1 MQPSL
6 TPPDISI
13 FQKYGVNVQGVTDV
27 IWQPLYD
34 HLSYPAAG
42 VSSLEFFQVQK
53 GQGTT
58 TAPGA
63 TGAKSLSDTNMT
75 LAGQLPQPQSHL
87 TLGISF
93 RFYPGVT
100 PGEGGLANTA
110 GIPGKFVN
118 DVWSVFK
125 AGAVEFIVGE
135 KPRVQEAPLGKMGSN
150 VSLGG
155 FAALS
160 DQTTAAATSFS
171 QVDYAYIRTP
181 IYRIAASAIPWGQN
195 FIVRVS
201 FPALVTLASGQAARI
216 GCDLH
221 GWLARAAQ

>member
-6 TPPDISI
+6 TPPDLAT
-13 FQKYGVNVQGVTDV
+13 FAKYGVNVQGVTDV
-27 IWQPLYD
+27 IWQPMYD
-34 HLSYPAAG
+34 HLPYAAAG
-42 VSSLEFFQVQK
+42 VSSLEFFQVQR

-58 TAPGA
+58 SAPGA
-63 TGAKSLSDTNMT
+63 SGAKSLSDTNMT

-93 RFYPGVT
+93 RFYPGMN
-100 PGEGGLANTA
+100 PGEGPVTNANA
-110 GIPGKFVN
+110 GRFFN

-125 AGAVEFIVGE
+125 AGAVQFIVGE
-135 KPRVQEAPLGKMGSN
+135 KPRIQESPLGKMGSQ
-150 VSLGG
+150 VRLGG
-155 FAALS
+155 NVAMS
-160 DQTTAAATSFS
+160 DQTTAAATLFS
-171 QVDYAYIRTP
+171 QVDYAYIASP

-195 FIVRVS
+195 FKVVVD
-201 FPALVTLASGQAARI
+201 FPALVPLPSTVAGRI

>member
-6 TPPDISI
+6 TPPDLAT

-42 VSSLEFFQVQK
+42 TSSLEFFQVQK
-53 GQGTT
+53 GQGAT

-63 TGAKSLSDTNMT
+63 SGAKSLNDTNMT
-75 LAGQLPQPQSHL
+75 LGGQLPQPQSHL

-93 RFYPGVT
+93 RLYPGVA
-100 PGEGGLANTA
+100 PGEGAVTNANA
-110 GIPGKFVN
+110 GRFVN
-118 DVWSVFK
+118 DVWNVFK

-135 KPRVQEAPLGKMGSN
+135 KPRVQEAPLGKMGSQ

-155 FAALS
+155 FAAMS
-160 DQTTAAATSFS
+160 DQTTAAATLFS
-171 QVDYAYIRTP
+171 QVDYAYIRSP

-195 FIVRVS
+195 FIVRVTY
-201 FPALVTLASGQAARI
+201 PALVTLPSAAAMRI

>member
-6 TPPDISI
+6 TPPDLAT
-13 FQKYGVNVQGVTDV
+13 FQKYGVNVAGVTDV

-42 VSSLEFFQVQK
+42 VSSLEFFQVQR

-93 RFYPGVT
+93 RFYPGIN
-100 PGEGGLANTA
+100 PGRGAVAKATA
-110 GIPGKFVN
+110 GHFIN
-118 DVWSVFK
+118 DVWHVFK
-125 AGAVEFIVGE
+125 AGSVEFIVGE
-135 KPRVQEAPLGKMGSN
+135 KPRIQESPIGKMGSP
-150 VSLGG
+150 VALGG
-155 FAALS
+155 HASLA
-160 DQTTAAATSFS
+160 DTTTAAADSLS
-171 QVDYAYIRTP
+171 LVDYAYFKSP
-181 IYRIAASAIPWGQN
+181 VYRVAACAIPWGQN
-195 FIVRVS
+195 FLVRVS
-201 FPALVTLASGQAARI
+201 FPANVTLPSGQAARI

>member
-6 TPPDISI
+6 TPPDLAT
-13 FQKYGVNVQGVTDV
+13 FAKYGVNVQGVTDV

-34 HLSYPAAG
+34 HLQYPAAG
-42 VSSLEFFQVQK
+42 TSSLEFFQVQK
-53 GQGTT
+53 GQGAT
-58 TAPGA
+58 TAPNA

-87 TLGISF
+87 SLGLSF
-93 RFYPGVT
+93 RIYPGVA
-100 PGEGGLANTA
+100 PGEGGVTNANA
-110 GIPGKFVN
+110 GRFVN
-118 DVWSVFK
+118 DVWNVFRS
-125 AGAVEFIVGE
+125 GAVEFIVGE
-135 KPRVQEAPLGKMGSN
+135 KPRIQEAPLGKMGSQ

-155 FAALS
+155 FASMA
-160 DQTTAAATSFS
+160 DQTTAAASSFS
-171 QVDYAYIRTP
+171 QVDYAYIRSP

-201 FPALVTLASGQAARI
+201 WPALVTLPSAAAARI
-216 GCDLH
+216 GCDIH